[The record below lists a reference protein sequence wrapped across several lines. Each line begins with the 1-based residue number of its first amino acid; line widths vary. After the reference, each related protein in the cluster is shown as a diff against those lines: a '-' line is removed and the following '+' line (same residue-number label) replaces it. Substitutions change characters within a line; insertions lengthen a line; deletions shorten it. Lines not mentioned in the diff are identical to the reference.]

1 MTPDSSAAQESP
13 PADREHDGATDV
25 DVIAGA
31 GGYRFPLRNPH
42 AGAAIALL
50 RPQFGGGVG

>member
-13 PADREHDGATDV
+13 PADRENDGATDV
-25 DVIAGA
+25 DVIAG